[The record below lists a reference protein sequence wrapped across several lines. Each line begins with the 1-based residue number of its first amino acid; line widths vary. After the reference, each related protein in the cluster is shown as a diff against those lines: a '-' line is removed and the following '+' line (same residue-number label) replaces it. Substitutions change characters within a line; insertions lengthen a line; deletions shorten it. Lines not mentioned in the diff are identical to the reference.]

1 VRISV
6 SIFFSAGMMLTSC
19 GVAHKA
25 AVTSYHVATAPVR
38 IVARQ
43 FEDRPP
49 ENAAATTDVYVP
61 GHPIAAASPKTKA
74 KPQTTTTSTRP
85 SNQPTTA
92 KSKSGAPVRGPSPSA
107 DFPVAKPV
115 PGKSGY
121 VFSPFDS
128 SKYVDVSGYAPG
140 SKVKD
145 PYAQRIFI
153 VP

>member
-6 SIFFSAGMMLTSC
+6 GILFSGGLMLTGC
-19 GVAHKA
+19 GVAHKTA
-25 AVTSYHVATAPVR
+25 ATSYHVATAPVR

-49 ENAAATTDVYVP
+49 ENVAPATDVYVP
-61 GHPIAAASPKTKA
+61 GHPVAAASPK
-74 KPQTTTTSTRP
+74 PEPESSTTSTQR
-85 SNQPTTA
+85 SNQPITA
-92 KSKSGAPVRGPSPSA
+92 RSKSSAPARGASPSA
-107 DFPVAKPV
+107 DFPIAKPV
-115 PGKSGY
+115 PGKPGD

-145 PYAQRIFI
+145 PYKQKIFI